1 MIDIAAARH
10 CAQIVARLYR
20 GRDMPERLRR
30 HIAELSSEVGTGS
43 AAPQSHSKHDDLDL
57 IGVATAASILGVSR
71 RYVRRIAADL
81 DGQRIDGR
89 TWVFDRQV
97 VAAYASART
106 VGRQRDC
113 A

>member
-1 MIDIAAARH
+1 MSIDIAAARH
-10 CAQIVARLYR
+10 CAQLAASLYR
-20 GRDMPERLRR
+20 GRELPDRLRR
-30 HIAELSSEVGTGS
+30 HIAELGSEVGTGS
-43 AAPQSHSKHDDLDL
+43 AAAQPHSKHDDL
-57 IGVATAASILGVSR
+57 IGVATAASILGVSQ

-81 DGQRIDGR
+81 DGTRIDGR